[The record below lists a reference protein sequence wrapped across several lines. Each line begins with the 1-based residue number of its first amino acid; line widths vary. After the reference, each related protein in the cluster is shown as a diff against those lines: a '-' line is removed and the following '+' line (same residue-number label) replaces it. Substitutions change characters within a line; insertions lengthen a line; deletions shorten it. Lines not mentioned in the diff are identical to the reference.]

1 MECERHRQW
10 SDRDSK
16 GKTKTKTNSN
26 LQEQDTGSQ
35 DQESNLQVTRQKLHS
50 NFIINLQDQWAYTV
64 KTHLIT

>member
-16 GKTKTKTNSN
+16 GKTKTKTKTNSN

-35 DQESNLQVTRQKLHS
+35 DQESNLQVTRQ
-50 NFIINLQDQWAYTV
+50 NYTV
-64 KTHLIT
+64 TLLTFKTNEHTQ